1 MQMPFDFYMEVEMEE
16 IHKTV
21 YQAEEIQEILNIGK
35 NKVYEF
41 LEDVYTNTHLFRV
54 IKIGRL
60 YRIPKKS
67 FDEWLCKEEDR
78 SD

>member
-35 NKVYEF
+35 K
-41 LEDVYTNTHLFRV
+41 
-54 IKIGRL
+54 
-60 YRIPKKS
+60 
-67 FDEWLCKEEDR
+67 
-78 SD
+78 